1 MHKDTDFKT
10 PPGRRIGALAII
22 RDREG
27 SVLLVKKA
35 YKEGKSW
42 GLPGGAAHANEAP
55 HDAWAREVR
64 QETGLDRTP
73 GRLLAVD
80 YVPYSEATGS
90 AEGINFVFDGGTAKD
105 TETRLPEYDGEEPEI
120 TEIQFVPLYKLSD
133 FVTPLTEKRI
143 RFAVAILEDDFPSS
157 VYLSEGRSL
166 TYG

>member
-1 MHKDTDFKT
+1 MHKDTDFKN
-10 PPGRRIGALAII
+10 PPRRRIGALAIV
-22 RDREG
+22 RDGEG

-35 YKEGKSW
+35 YKEGRSW
-42 GLPGGAAHANEAP
+42 GLPGGAAHADEAP
-55 HDAWAREVR
+55 HDAWVREVR

-80 YVPYSEATGS
+80 YVPYSEASGS

-105 TETRLPEYDGEEPEI
+105 TENMLPEYEGEEPEI
-120 TEIQFVPLYKLSD
+120 TGIQFVPLYQLSE

-143 RFAVAILEDDFPSS
+143 RFAVGVLEDDFPLS
-157 VYLSEGRSL
+157 VYLAEGRSL

>member
-1 MHKDTDFKT
+1 MHKDTDFKN

-42 GLPGGAAHANEAP
+42 GLPGGAAHA
-55 HDAWAREVR
+55 
-64 QETGLDRTP
+64 L
-73 GRLLAVD
+73 
-80 YVPYSEATGS
+80 
-90 AEGINFVFDGGTAKD
+90 FDGGTAKD
-105 TETRLPEYDGEEPEI
+105 AETLLPEYEGEEPEI
-120 TEIQFVPLYKLSD
+120 IGIQFVPLYNLSD

-143 RFAVAILEDDFPSS
+143 RFAVGILEDDFPSS
-157 VYLSEGRSL
+157 VYLAEGRSL